1 MYCSESYIVI
11 STGAVKGVINVT
23 MEKCPVC
30 KNTIKTNDTV
40 CSVCGFT
47 DLHREFITKEDGEL
61 WVKQIVE
68 PYKKK
73 YGETKTNNQCSDQE
87 YDSMGYNRAGYDK
100 YGYNRQGYDKNGYNR
115 RGYNY
120 KGYDRNGY
128 DRNGY
133 DVRGYKTDGYD
144 IDGYDKDGYNRQ
156 GYDKN
161 GYDLRGFNKQGIHRN
176 GSKFDI
182 DGYDKNGYDKDGF
195 NRQNIHRNGTGY
207 NDDGYDRLGYNH
219 YGYDRNGYDKRGF
232 NENGVHKNGTR
243 YDAYGCDVN
252 GRKKQTTPT
261 LKGDY
266 PINNSKQN
274 ATNTGKGL
282 GVLFA
287 IIGVIWIILSFVL
300 IGEFNLITVAMC
312 FPGGMLIMPLI
323 EELNGKNK

>member
-1 MYCSESYIVI
+1 M
-11 STGAVKGVINVT
+11 T
-23 MEKCPVC
+23 EKCPVC
-30 KNTIKTNDTV
+30 KNNIKSNDTV

-73 YGETKTNNQCSDQE
+73 YRETKTNNQYNDQE

-120 KGYDRNGY
+120 KGYD
-128 DRNGY
+128 
-133 DVRGYKTDGYD
+133 
-144 IDGYDKDGYNRQ
+144 
-156 GYDKN
+156 KN
-161 GYDLRGFNKQGIHRN
+161 GYDFNGFNMLGVHRN
-176 GSKFDI
+176 GSKFDT